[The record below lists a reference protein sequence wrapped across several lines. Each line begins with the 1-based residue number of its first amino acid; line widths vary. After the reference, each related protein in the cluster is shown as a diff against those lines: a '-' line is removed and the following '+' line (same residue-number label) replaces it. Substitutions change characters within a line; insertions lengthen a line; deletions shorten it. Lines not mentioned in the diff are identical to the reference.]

1 MIRKGHHNG
10 SSYWY
15 CKTCNRYS
23 SGRKKP
29 SQEAIF
35 NRYSQGTFTIK
46 ELSQE
51 FNISAS
57 TVKRILRNYT
67 VTKVAHTP
75 GKVVVQMDTTY
86 WGRNFGLVI
95 FMDAATHLILH
106 HFFIRGKERIE
117 DYKQGLAYLEHLG
130 WEVAGVVADGLSGL
144 KKQPYTNSLSVL
156 SISSSLTHSPTSN
169 FETSYARCPR
179 ITANRLTINAEQ
191 PL

>member
-35 NRYSQGTFTIK
+35 NRHSQGTFTIK

-57 TVKRILRNYT
+57 TVKRMLRNYT
-67 VTKVAHTP
+67 VTKVAHSP

-86 WGRNFGLVI
+86 WGRNFGLI
-95 FMDAATHLILH
+95 FFMDAATHHILH

-117 DYKQGLAYLEHLG
+117 DYQQGLAYLEHLG
-130 WEVAGVVADGLSGL
+130 WEVEGVVADGLSGL
-144 KKQPYTNSLSVL
+144 KNSFIQSPY
-156 SISSSLTHSPTSN
+156 ISSSSTHSPTSN

-191 PL
+191 PP

>member
-86 WGRNFGLVI
+86 WGRNFGLVL
-95 FMDAATHLILH
+95 FMDAATHHILH

-117 DYKQGLAYLEHLG
+117 DYKQGLAYLEQLRMG
-130 WEVAGVVADGLSGL
+130 GGRS
-144 KKQPYTNSLSVL
+144 
-156 SISSSLTHSPTSN
+156 
-169 FETSYARCPR
+169 RCRWP
-179 ITANRLTINAEQ
+179 
-191 PL
+191 